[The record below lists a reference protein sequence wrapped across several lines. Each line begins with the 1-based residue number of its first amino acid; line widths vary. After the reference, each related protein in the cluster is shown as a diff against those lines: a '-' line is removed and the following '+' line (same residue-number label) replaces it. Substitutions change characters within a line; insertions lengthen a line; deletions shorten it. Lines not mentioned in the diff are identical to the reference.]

1 VKTISRLTSYLF
13 GAALILTA
21 PSYAQ
26 TTPAATR
33 SGIEEFE
40 SAGRGRLIVFLDGV
54 GPDLE
59 STWRNNSTASLFPA
73 LMLED
78 TVLHDFD
85 IFVAGVRAAR
95 WDSSMTVESV
105 VEGTYERLSQTG
117 AFNRY
122 HEIILI
128 GHGIGGVVAE
138 GILGRLQ
145 SDRVP
150 DLGHIKAVLLLSTP
164 SAGSNVSDLGRW
176 IAQVPELRGLR
187 ASDLGASLQRFQ
199 SQVATIQRQS
209 RQSDALKLQL
219 FAAYDAPANSP
230 DVSPDVS
237 TDVYAHVAADTRIQ
251 AINIDFGGIA
261 KPASPSAEI
270 FTWTRERIEDVVAR
284 EKAGVRH

>member
-1 VKTISRLTSYLF
+1 VQTISRLISYLF
-13 GAALILTA
+13 GAVLVLTA

-26 TTPAATR
+26 TTPATTR

-40 SAGRGRLIVFLDGV
+40 RAGRSRLIVFLGGV

-59 STWRNNSTASLFPA
+59 STWRNNATEALFPA
-73 LMLED
+73 LMLND
-78 TVLHDFD
+78 AALHDFD

-95 WDSSMTVESV
+95 WDRSMTVESV
-105 VEGTYERLSQTG
+105 VEGTYQRLSEAG
-117 AFNRY
+117 AFNHY

-145 SDRVP
+145 SAGVP
-150 DLGHIKAVLLLSTP
+150 ELGHVKAVLLLATP
-164 SAGSNVSDLGRW
+164 SAGSNLSDLARW
-176 IAQVPELRGLR
+176 VARVPGLRGLE
-187 ASDLGASLQRFQ
+187 ASDLRASLQRFE
-199 SQVATIQRQS
+199 SQVTTIQQEG

-219 FAAYDAPANSP
+219 FAAYDASANSP
-230 DVSPDVS
+230 APF
-237 TDVYAHVAADTRIQ
+237 TEVYAHVPADTPIQ
-251 AINIDFGGIA
+251 AINVDFGEIA

-270 FTWTRERIEDVVAR
+270 YTWTRRRIEDVLAR